1 MNKPHSFDLMI
12 SYVDEDGDRQYDVI
26 IMDVDKKFK
35 MSGKKI
41 KDIVINHITDVLK
54 YTQLRDELLARA
66 K

>member
-12 SYVDEDGDRQYDVI
+12 SYIDEEGNRQYDVI
-26 IMDVDKKFK
+26 IMDMDRKLS

-41 KDIVINHITDVLK
+41 KNIVIDHIKDMLGLGLK
-54 YTQLRDELLARA
+54 RA

>member
-26 IMDVDKKFK
+26 IMDMDKKFK
-35 MSGKKI
+35 MSGKQI
-41 KDIVINHITDVLK
+41 KCIVIDHIK
-54 YTQLRDELLARA
+54 YMLDLAVERV

>member
-26 IMDVDKKFK
+26 IMDMDKKFK

-41 KDIVINHITDVLK
+41 KDIVIDHVTDVLK